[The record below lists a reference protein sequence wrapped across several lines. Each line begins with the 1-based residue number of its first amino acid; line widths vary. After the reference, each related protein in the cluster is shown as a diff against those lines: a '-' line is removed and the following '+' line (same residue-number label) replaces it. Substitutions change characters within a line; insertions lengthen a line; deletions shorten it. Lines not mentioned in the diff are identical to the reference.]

1 MLAAS
6 RWAAL
11 VAVVLLLP
19 ACSDDEP
26 QAGPPSTGP
35 AASSSP
41 SAAAEPYLSRTVS
54 FYGPNEEQRTVRLDV
69 HPAVRVEQGL
79 LVPVDLTAEGSDEP
93 AGSDYFCTRRVV
105 CSDFGATSLVDAD
118 ALVRYGPLRDGTAEG
133 DVLSSEI
140 PFELEL
146 GVRHRAGVLFPE
158 PDGSPSTI
166 DLHLQYG
173 GAVLDLPVTDD
184 EPPAGLLEDAS
195 GGSDSETP
203 ADGDDVL
210 LPLAEATGTPYV
222 DRHPLIAKV
231 VGGQVGQG
239 GSATQGVVS
248 LAADVLFEFDSATL
262 TPASQAV
269 VSQAAQI
276 LADKADPSQPV
287 AVIGYTD
294 AKGSDSYN
302 ADLSRRRAQAVAD
315 ALEANPGAAKLT
327 LQPQG
332 RGAADPVAPNA
343 RPDGADD
350 PEGRALNRRVELSY
364 TPKAP
369 ATAAPSPA
377 AGQSGA
383 ATPGAAGV
391 SVSASEVIA
400 SGAGGVPMTAVVQSV
415 RTQGRL
421 SLLEVLVTP
430 TEPAA
435 GVDYFGRARNEP
447 SLGSWRLILPT
458 TGAAHVPATDEDDP
472 DEVLGTTVKQ
482 MNAGRD
488 YLLSVWTA
496 ALPTDVGRVDVDL
509 GQLGVAKGV
518 PVSD

>member
-1 MLAAS
+1 VRAAS

-11 VAVVLLLP
+11 ALAALLLP
-19 ACSDDEP
+19 ACSDERP
-26 QAGPPSTGP
+26 EREA
-35 AASSSP
+35 P
-41 SAAAEPYLSRTVS
+41 SAAASSTAAAASQPYLSRVVS

-79 LVPVDLTAEGSDEP
+79 LVLVDLMGEGSDEP
-93 AGSDYFCTRRVV
+93 AGSDYFCTSRVV
-105 CSDFGATSLVDAD
+105 CSDFGAASLVDAD

-140 PFELEL
+140 PYELGL

-158 PDGSPSTI
+158 PDGSPTTI

-173 GAVLDLPVTDD
+173 GTVLDLPVTDD
-184 EPPAGLLEDAS
+184 EPPAGLLVDGAGSSPDA
-195 GGSDSETP
+195 DAAE
-203 ADGDDVL
+203 GDDVL
-210 LPLAEATGTPYV
+210 LPLPDVTGAPYV

-231 VGGQVGQG
+231 VGGDVGEG

-248 LAADVLFEFDSATL
+248 LAADVLFEFDAATL

-269 VSQAAQI
+269 VREAAQI

-287 AVIGYTD
+287 EVTGYTD
-294 AKGSDSYN
+294 AKGSDAYN
-302 ADLSRRRAQAVAD
+302 ADLSQRRAQAVAD
-315 ALEANPGAAKLT
+315 ALTAHSGVAALT
-327 LQPQG
+327 LRPIG

-350 PEGRALNRRVELSY
+350 PQGRALNRRVELSY
-364 TPKAP
+364 TPQAP
-369 ATAAPSPA
+369 VTVPTADPGPTGGAA
-377 AGQSGA
+377 AG
-383 ATPGAAGV
+383 
-391 SVSASEVIA
+391 ASDVTLQADEVIA

-430 TEPAA
+430 GESAA
-435 GVDYFGRARNEP
+435 GVDYFGRARNER
-447 SLGSWRLILPT
+447 SLGAWRLLVPT

-472 DEVLGTTVKQ
+472 DRVLGTTVKQ

-496 ALPTDVGRVDVDL
+496 AVPAEVERVDVDL
-509 GQLGVAKGV
+509 GQLGIARGV
-518 PVSD
+518 PVTG